1 MYTLTNLTT
10 RADCVRFSLPAGH
23 FTGPSPFYIWT
34 KDLKSKNCNTFGEL
48 LIIFHLTERL
58 FSSCT
63 SERRGSDTYTNL
75 IIDSDNPQRSP
86 IRFLMG
92 PACCPGNQACISV
105 RVFDGAMAAVAPAD
119 PGFSGPLCSLFFC
132 LPWLCILWLT
142 ELVWTG
148 VFMGS
153 DTLSCSQRQRA

>member
-1 MYTLTNLTT
+1 MH
-10 RADCVRFSLPAGH
+10 DCVRFPLPAGH
-23 FTGPSPFYIWT
+23 FTGPSPFSICNRT
-34 KDLKSKNCNTFGEL
+34 KGHASYQKGNLKSKNCNTLGEL
-48 LIIFHLTERL
+48 LIIFYLTERL

-63 SERRGSDTYTNL
+63 ASSRTSESRGSDTYTNL

-92 PACCPGNQACISV
+92 PACCPGNQACICV

-132 LPWLCILWLT
+132 LPWRCILWLT
-142 ELVWTG
+142 ELV
-148 VFMGS
+148 
-153 DTLSCSQRQRA
+153 